1 MGLHHVNMAKLK
13 AHFSKSPSL
22 YGSGFESTRR
32 EIYFEIWNTEV
43 RQRPLQSDGR
53 CFRLVKNRYRDTYG
67 SQLVHTPGLLS

>member
-32 EIYFEIWNTEV
+32 EIYFEIWNT
-43 RQRPLQSDGR
+43 
-53 CFRLVKNRYRDTYG
+53 
-67 SQLVHTPGLLS
+67 